1 MPGAALANQPAID
14 GGGIVERIGKYDILH
29 LIGEGSTS
37 DVFLGY
43 DPFAQRQVAIKRIF
57 NELLRDPLRGTAYR
71 QQLQTEAALA
81 GRLKH
86 PHIVEVFDV
95 TIDDASSYLVMEYI
109 KGGTLEAFCTPD
121 NLLPIEQ
128 LIEILFKCT
137 RALDFAFMHGVT
149 HRDVK
154 PANILLVEPGTAE
167 IKVSDF
173 GAALF
178 KDVER
183 TMVIGLGSPAY
194 MSPEQVREQALTHQ
208 TDIYSLG
215 IMMFQLLTGH
225 LPFSGTNPVSLAY
238 QINHSETPPP
248 STLRPEVPPELD
260 RIVAR
265 ATHKSLA
272 ARYASWLE
280 FSHDLAQASR
290 SLRLHARLPAPS
302 ETQRFQ
308 ALREMRFLAGFNE
321 VEIWETLRMSAWR
334 NVSAGSLVMRKS
346 EPGRYFALLAAGQA
360 CICLDG
366 QRLHTLSPGE
376 CFGEMAMFASGNG
389 TRTADVIADSD
400 CTVVEITQEA
410 LERASPDCQTRF
422 YRAFLNTLAAR
433 LAHTS
438 ARVAHP

>member
-1 MPGAALANQPAID
+1 MD
-14 GGGIVERIGKYDILH
+14 RIGKYDILH

-37 DVFLGY
+37 DVFLAY
-43 DPFAQRQVAIKRIF
+43 DPFAQRNVAIKRIF

-81 GRLKH
+81 GKLKH
-86 PHIVEVFDV
+86 PHIVEVHDV
-95 TIDDASSYLVMEYI
+95 FIDEQESYLVMDYVA
-109 KGGTLEAFCTPD
+109 GGTLEAFCKPD
-121 NLLPIEQ
+121 ALLPIER

-149 HRDVK
+149 HRDIK
-154 PANILLVEPGTAE
+154 PANILMVDPNGSE
-167 IKVSDF
+167 IRVSDF

-178 KDVER
+178 KDTDR

-194 MSPEQVREQALTHQ
+194 MSPEQVREQPLTHQ

-215 IMMFQLLTGH
+215 VMMYQLLTGH
-225 LPFSGTNPVSLAY
+225 LPFGGSNPVSLAY
-238 QINHSETPPP
+238 QISHAETPTP
-248 STLRPEVPPELD
+248 SALRPEIPPELD

-290 SLRLHARLPAPS
+290 TLRLHATRPLPS
-302 ETQRFQ
+302 ETQRYQ
-308 ALREMRFLAGFNE
+308 TLRSMPFLSSFTD
-321 VEIWETLRMSAWR
+321 VEIWETLHMSEWR
-334 NVSAGSLVMRKS
+334 EVSSGSLVMRRG
-346 EPGRYFALLAAGQA
+346 EPGRYFALLAHGQA

-376 CFGEMAMFASGNG
+376 CFGEMAMFAGSGA
-389 TRTADVIADSD
+389 RTADVIADSD
-400 CTVVEITQEA
+400 CTVIEIQEHA
-410 LERASPDCQTRF
+410 LEQASPECRTHF
-422 YRAFLNTLAAR
+422 YRAFLHTLAAR
-433 LAHTS
+433 LAQTS

>member
-1 MPGAALANQPAID
+1 M
-14 GGGIVERIGKYDILH
+14 ERIGKYDILH

-86 PHIVEVFDV
+86 PHIVEVYDV
-95 TIDDASSYLVMEYI
+95 SIEDHLSYLAMEYVE
-109 KGGTLEAFCTPD
+109 GGTLEAFCTPD
-121 NLLPIEQ
+121 NLLGIER

-154 PANILLVEPGTAE
+154 PANILLVSPDGGE

-178 KDVER
+178 KDADR

-215 IMMFQLLTGH
+215 IMMFQLLTGQ
-225 LPFSGTNPVSLAY
+225 LPFSGSNPVSLAY
-238 QINHSETPPP
+238 QINHTETPVP
-248 STLRPEVPPELD
+248 SSLRPDIPPELD

-290 SLRLHARLPAPS
+290 SLRLHAQRPAAS

-308 ALREMRFLAGFNE
+308 MLREMRFLADFSE
-321 VEIWETLRMSAWR
+321 VEIWETLRMTEWR
-334 NVSAGSLVMRKS
+334 AVSAGSLVMRRS
-346 EPGRYFALLAAGQA
+346 EPGGYFALLVSGQA

-376 CFGEMAMFASGNG
+376 CFGEMAMFAGGNG

-400 CTVVEITQEA
+400 CLVAEIRQSA
-410 LERASPDCQTRF
+410 LEHASPDCQTRF
-422 YRAFLNTLAAR
+422 YRAFLGTLAAR
-433 LAHTS
+433 LAQTS